1 MPQPKFRLGRDP
13 LGKMTWIEVIS
24 RLHELS
30 GTYADHVLDDD
41 DIAPARVQV
50 WVVSMGMAGRTEF
63 ASAKMLGYGSSVAKY
78 LKARERGDAMTG
90 VDAVTALRMRGFV
103 DCEHAAFPK
112 LDKQL
117 RNWLGR
123 MNSHPRSA
131 YRFMIHRVD
140 LARMSKRLPKI
151 CTLVEALDGAEKKV
165 FADLLAN
172 DEVSSVLET
181 YPIL

>member
-1 MPQPKFRLGRDP
+1 MPQPKFRLGKDP
-13 LGKMTWIEVIS
+13 LGKMTWTEVIS

-50 WVVSMGMAGRTEF
+50 WVVSTGASGESKF
-63 ASAKMLGYGSSVAKY
+63 ASAKMLGYASSVAKY

-103 DCEHAAFPK
+103 DCECAAHPK
-112 LDKQL
+112 LDRQL
-117 RNWLGR
+117 TKWLSQMG
-123 MNSHPRSA
+123 SHPRSA

-151 CTLVEALDGAEKKV
+151 CALFGGLDSTEKKV

-172 DEVSSVLET
+172 DEVSSVLERDSV
-181 YPIL
+181 L